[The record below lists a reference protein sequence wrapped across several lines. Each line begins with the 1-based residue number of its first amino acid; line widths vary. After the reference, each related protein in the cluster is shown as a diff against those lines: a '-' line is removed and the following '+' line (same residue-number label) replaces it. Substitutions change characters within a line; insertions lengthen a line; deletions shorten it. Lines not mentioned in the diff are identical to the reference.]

1 MTSRDLTQYIK
12 HHHIVAEV
20 LSLSVQTPTVDDA
33 ARAVGTSPE
42 HIVKSLLFL
51 VAGEPV
57 LAIACGND
65 RVDRRSIAAH
75 FDVGRKRVKM
85 ADAAMVLAITGYPIG
100 AVPPFGLQKQVTTLV
115 DKRVLQREIVYA
127 GGGGIDTLVRV
138 SPQEIV
144 RITGA
149 TDLDLLSPS
158 SSHEPR

>member
-1 MTSRDLTQYIK
+1 MDLIQYIEN
-12 HHHIVAEV
+12 HQIVAEV
-20 LSLSVQTPTVDDA
+20 LTLPVQTPTVDA
-33 ARAVGTSPE
+33 AASAVGTSPD

-57 LAIACGND
+57 LAITCGND

-85 ADAAMVLAITGYPIG
+85 ADAATVLEITGYAIG
-100 AVPPFGLQKQVTTLV
+100 AVPPFGLKKQVTTLI
-115 DKRVLQREIVYA
+115 DERVLQREVVYA

-144 RITGA
+144 RITEA
-149 TDLDLLSPS
+149 VDLDLLSPS
-158 SSHEPR
+158 SSHETR